1 MVEILVNLIK
11 LQRIDTE
18 LTRLETKKQD
28 VPRRIE
34 GIELVVKNKQDEL
47 EMAKNTIVELKK
59 KNKLLDVDLKATE
72 EKINQFSA
80 QLYSAKTNEQYKA
93 FLKEIEAQKKEKS
106 KIEDE
111 IIEVLEKIEITE
123 EKIKILEKEL
133 KELEQETRDKIS
145 FLKQEET
152 DLINAIN
159 ERINER
165 EQLVNSIG
173 KEIMQIYERIR
184 KNKGGIA
191 VVTIESERCQGCF
204 NPIPIQKILE
214 IKKNDR
220 LHFCEYCGRI
230 IIVPESLD
238 KNLQP

>member
-1 MVEILVNLIK
+1 MVEILSNLLR
-11 LQRIDTE
+11 LQKIDTE
-18 LTRLETKKQD
+18 LSRLEAKKQD

-34 GIELVVKNKQDEL
+34 GIQLVIKNKQDEL
-47 EMAKNTIVELKK
+47 DVAKNMIVDLKK
-59 KNKLLDVDLKATE
+59 QNKLLEVDLKETE

-93 FLKEIEAQKKEKS
+93 FLKEIEAQKKQKT

-111 IIEVLEKIEITE
+111 IIAILEKAEITE

-133 KELEQETRDKIS
+133 KELQQETQEKIA
-145 FLKQEET
+145 FLKKEEA
-152 DLINAIN
+152 DLNNALN
-159 ERINER
+159 ERIVER
-165 EQLVNSIG
+165 ERLITAVG
-173 KEIMQIYERIR
+173 KDIMQIYERIR
-184 KNKGGIA
+184 KNKSGIA

-214 IKKNDR
+214 IKRNDR

-230 IIVPESLD
+230 IIVPESLEQIA
-238 KNLQP
+238 NQ

>member
-1 MVEILVNLIK
+1 MVEILVNLLK

-34 GIELVVKNKQDEL
+34 GIQLVVKNKQDEL
-47 EMAKNTIVELKK
+47 NVAKNTIVELKK
-59 KNKLLDVDLKATE
+59 KNKLLEVDLKTTE

-93 FLKEIEAQKKEKS
+93 FLKEIEGQKKEKA

-111 IIEVLEKIEITE
+111 IIAVLEYIESTE

-133 KELEQETRDKIS
+133 KELEKETQDKIS
-145 FLKQEET
+145 FLKQEEAN
-152 DLINAIN
+152 LVKAVN

-165 EQLVNSIG
+165 EQLINAIG
-173 KEIMQIYERIR
+173 KDIIQIYERIR
-184 KNKGGIA
+184 KNKGGVA

-214 IKKNDR
+214 VKKNDR

-230 IIVPESLD
+230 IVVPESLD
-238 KNLQP
+238 KNPRS